1 MAVEEQAS
9 DLNQQL
15 KELCESMQTLEQMSS
30 TFSDF
35 YFELMDLPDD
45 SENVMNKLDA
55 NVTCSVAN
63 ASLYGLYLTLKG
75 TELGDHPIKDELGRV
90 RKYYQELELLKQS
103 APKLNIKAAQNFIR
117 NALWDPTTDSQP
129 DNSQQ
134 KTEPISKQPNQ
145 YQQKSNYY
153 NNNKSGNS
161 KGQHAYSNKRKRR

>member
-1 MAVEEQAS
+1 MAIDDQTD

-15 KELCESMQTLEQMSS
+15 KQLCENMQTLEQMSA

-35 YFELMDLPDD
+35 YFDLMDLPDD

-90 RKYYQELELLKQS
+90 RKYYQELELLKKS
-103 APKLNIKAAQNFIR
+103 APKLNLKAAQNFIR
-117 NALWDPTTDSQP
+117 NALWDPTNDP
-129 DNSQQ
+129 PPENIRP
-134 KTEPISKQPNQ
+134 KTESLAQQQHQ

-153 NNNKSGNS
+153 NNNRSGTS
-161 KGQHAYSNKRKRR
+161 KAAYNNKRKRR

>member
-1 MAVEEQAS
+1 MAIDDQAA

-15 KELCESMQTLEQMSS
+15 KQLCESMQTLEKMSA

-35 YFELMDLPDD
+35 HFDLMDLPDD

-55 NVTCSVAN
+55 SVTCSVAN
-63 ASLYGLYLTLKG
+63 SSLYGLYLTLKG

-90 RKYYQELELLKQS
+90 RKYYQELELLKKS
-103 APKLNIKAAQNFIR
+103 APKLNVKAAQNFIR
-117 NALWDPTTDSQP
+117 NALWDPTSEPQP
-129 DNSQQ
+129 ENIQQ
-134 KTEPISKQPNQ
+134 KTEPLSQQRQHQ

-161 KGQHAYSNKRKRR
+161 KAAFSNKRRRR

>member
-1 MAVEEQAS
+1 MATDDQAT

-15 KELCESMQTLEQMSS
+15 KELCENIQVLEQMSS

-75 TELGDHPIKDELGRV
+75 TELGDHPVKDELGRV
-90 RKYYQELELLKQS
+90 RKYFQELELLKKS
-103 APKLNIKAAQNFIR
+103 APKLNLKAAQNFIR
-117 NALWDPTTDSQP
+117 NALWEPTDPQP
-129 DNSQQ
+129 DNSQ
-134 KTEPISKQPNQ
+134 KTTESTKNQSNQ
-145 YQQKSNYY
+145 YPQKSNYY
-153 NNNKSGNS
+153 NNNKRSNS
-161 KGQHAYSNKRKRR
+161 KAQHVYNNKRKRR